1 MAETRFD
8 VLTIG
13 NAIVDVIAPIEEGF
27 LSREGLTE
35 GIMHLVDAERS
46 AYLYDRMPADKRQI
60 SGGSAGNTAAGVASL
75 GGRAAF
81 IGKVADDDLGDVF
94 AEDLKRI
101 GVHYGVSRLTSGP
114 VTASSMILLS
124 PDGERTMNTHLG
136 ACHQLTTADIKEDE
150 IGGATVT
157 YMEGFLWDPTEAKKA
172 FVTAAHYA
180 HKHER
185 AVSFTLSDPFCV
197 NRYREEFLD
206 LIRSKTVD
214 IVFGNIEELKALYQ
228 ADFHGAV
235 QAIAKDAELAAITMG
250 AEGAMV
256 VCGRRDHYGSRLSG
270 GACGRRDRRRRSVR
284 LGLSA
289 RLCPRARSPHGTA
302 GRVPRGHRSH
312 LPYRRSPG
320 AGPPA
325 AGDREEA
332 SRIVATLD
340 LAADAT
346 SGRSCAAGPLV
357 RTRSARLRVGRILS
371 RRLGRLISVPGPH
384 AESFGFFGAHLGEA
398 VEEALGVSERR
409 LAQAAEAL
417 HEPGA

>member
-13 NAIVDVIAPIEEGF
+13 NAIVDVIAPIEDGF
-27 LSREGLTE
+27 LAREGLTE

-75 GGRAAF
+75 GGRASF

-94 AEDLKRI
+94 ADDLKRL
-101 GVHYGVSRLTSGP
+101 GVHYGVSRLSNGP
-114 VTASSMILLS
+114 ATARSMILLS
-124 PDGERTMNTHLG
+124 PDGERTMNTYLG
-136 ACHQLTTADIKEDE
+136 ACHQLTTSDIKEDE
-150 IGGATVT
+150 IGAATVT

-235 QAIAKDAELAAITMG
+235 QAIAKDAEMAAITMG

-256 VCGRRDHYGSRLSG
+256 ISDGEII
-270 GACGRRDRRRRSVR
+270 
-284 LGLSA
+284 
-289 RLCPRARSPHGTA
+289 T
-302 GRVPRGHRSH
+302 VPAY
-312 LPYRRSPG
+312 PVENVVDVTG
-320 AGPPA
+320 AGDLFASGFLLAYARERDLRTALQAGCLA
-325 AGDREEA
+325 ASEVISHIGARP
-332 SRIVATLD
+332 VLD
-340 LAADAT
+340 LQQLAIEN
-346 SGRSCAAGPLV
+346 GV
-357 RTRSARLRVGRILS
+357 
-371 RRLGRLISVPGPH
+371 
-384 AESFGFFGAHLGEA
+384 
-398 VEEALGVSERR
+398 AL
-409 LAQAAEAL
+409 
-417 HEPGA
+417 